1 MTGADESSSGPSVD
15 QDYLLAYGLSS
26 FGLDSNELTS
36 LYQQLKQTK
45 RTFPFLEEAILSNR
59 YPYTIM
65 VIAAKIGMYIPPRR
79 RVGIATYQF
88 FINNIQY
95 YEATFERESIG
106 RPPNIY
112 EIAMSRDK
120 IGLLSRYRDNE
131 ILQPGYK
138 FTRNYSAR
146 REMIESFIANN
157 ITVHGQFKLESCSRR
172 SYSTKARVI
181 SYNDLT
187 TKLQYSTT
195 ELLSLFDMTRG
206 VVWKDPRAFHEPHV
220 FIPFSRL
227 SLHHLRQQVLERLEQ
242 WRHRDGFGHTESNPE
257 LHNLLNNLESIL
269 STEPRNEVSAYL
281 GNPVL

>member
-1 MTGADESSSGPSVD
+1 MSGADESSGGPSVD
-15 QDYLLAYGLSS
+15 PDYFIAYGLTS
-26 FGLDSNELTS
+26 FGLDSNELTT

-45 RTFPFLEEAILSNR
+45 RTFAFLEEAILSNR

-65 VIAAKIGMYIPPRR
+65 VIAAKIGMYIPPRK
-79 RVGIATYQF
+79 RVGLATYQF
-88 FINNIQY
+88 LINNIQY
-95 YEATFERESIG
+95 YETAFDREGSG

-157 ITVHGQFKLESCSRR
+157 ITVHGQFKLESCSRS

-181 SYNDLT
+181 AYTDLT
-187 TKLQYSTT
+187 TRLQYSTT

-206 VVWKDPRAFHEPHV
+206 VVWKDPRAFYEPQV

-242 WRHRDGFGHTESNPE
+242 WRHRDGYTQSESSPE

-269 STEPRNEVSAYL
+269 STEPRNEASAYL